1 VPGRFQHQHR
11 PEPLASPMTTAPQI
25 TGSAQPEE
33 LPRMSLI
40 QHLEELRKRILWS
53 LAFTAALFFPC
64 FAYVEH
70 ILAFLQRPITK
81 VLPAGK
87 KLAYMSITDPIV
99 LYFKVAGLAALF
111 FGSPFILYQLWKF
124 ISPGLYSREKRYVLP
139 FVFFGTFFFLAGGAF
154 AYYVAFPYAA
164 KFLVDIGKPFEPVL
178 TIERYFGFEM
188 QVILGL
194 GLIFEMPI
202 VIFTVCEVGLVT
214 PRFLIKHF
222 RYAVLVIFIIAAI
235 VTPTP
240 DVFNMCVFA
249 TPMLG
254 LYLLGVGAAALSQ
267 TMRRRRQPAAASG
280 A

>member
-1 VPGRFQHQHR
+1 
-11 PEPLASPMTTAPQI
+11 MTSAPQL
-25 TGSAQPEE
+25 TGRAQPEE

-53 LAFTAALFFPC
+53 LAFIALLFFPC
-64 FAYVEH
+64 FAYVQV
-70 ILAFLQRPITK
+70 LLGFLQQPITK
-81 VLPAGK
+81 ILPAGK
-87 KLAYMSITDPIV
+87 KLAYMSITDPII

-111 FGSPFILYQLWKF
+111 LSSPFILFHLWRF
-124 ISPGLYSREKRYVLP
+124 ISPGLYRRERRYVLP
-139 FVFFGTFFFLAGGAF
+139 FIFFGTVFFLAGGAF

-202 VIFTVCEVGLVT
+202 VIFTICEVGLVT
-214 PRFLIKHF
+214 PGFLIKHF
-222 RYAVLVIFIIAAI
+222 RYAVLIIFIIAAI

-249 TPMLG
+249 APMLG

-267 TMRRRRQPAAASG
+267 TLRRRRQPTEAATG

>member
-1 VPGRFQHQHR
+1 M
-11 PEPLASPMTTAPQI
+11 SPAPQSPG
-25 TGSAQPEE
+25 TAQPEE

-53 LAFTAALFFPC
+53 LAFTALAFFPC
-64 FAYVEH
+64 FAKVEL
-70 ILAFLQRPITK
+70 ILKFMQKPIMAI
-81 VLPAGK
+81 LPPGK
-87 KLAYMSITDPIV
+87 KLAYMGITDPII

-111 FGSPFILYQLWKF
+111 VSSPFILYQLWRF
-124 ISPGLYSREKRYVLP
+124 ISPGLYRRERRYVLP
-139 FVFFGTFFFLAGGAF
+139 FIFFGTLFFLAGGAF
-154 AYYVAFPYAA
+154 AYKIAFPYAA
-164 KFLVDIGKPFEPVL
+164 KFLVEIGAPFEPVL

-202 VIFTVCEVGLVT
+202 VIFTVCEIGLTT

-222 RYAVLVIFIIAAI
+222 RYAVLIIFIIAAI

-249 TPMLG
+249 APMLG

-267 TMRRRRQPAAASG
+267 TLRRRRGVPAEIASR